1 MAAFP
6 KLKTNAVAQY
16 PATKAIQFK
25 NQALRFVDGVEQR
38 YRDSAGA
45 LHRWTIRLDQLDDTE
60 MGALDNFFIA
70 NQGSF
75 GNFAF
80 TDPWDGTAYPSC
92 SLSSDQMYLAS
103 LEELQ
108 GNSTLTIIE
117 NRG

>member
-1 MAAFP
+1 
-6 KLKTNAVAQY
+6 
-16 PATKAIQFK
+16 
-25 NQALRFVDGVEQR
+25 
-38 YRDSAGA
+38 
-45 LHRWTIRLDQLDDTE
+45 

-75 GNFAF
+75 GNFVF
-80 TDPWDGTAYPSC
+80 TDPWDGAAYENC
-92 SLSSDQMYLAS
+92 SLSSDQMYLSS